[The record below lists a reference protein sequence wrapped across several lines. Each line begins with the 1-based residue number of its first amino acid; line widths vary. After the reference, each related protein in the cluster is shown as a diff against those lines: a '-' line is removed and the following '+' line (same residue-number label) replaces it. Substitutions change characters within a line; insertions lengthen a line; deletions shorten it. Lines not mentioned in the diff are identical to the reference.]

1 MAKIRLSHF
10 RPSRFGDTRCPE
22 SQELRD
28 PRLIMGSLC
37 LGRAAEAAISVAKG
51 CRELPCGSC
60 GWPCARGGR
69 PLRER
74 ESRQGL
80 TAVTKR
86 YDAPSAFASFCGD
99 GTNTPGNANGRLSR
113 ASRDAGRPLGYSAHL
128 HLLSADPITLSGR
141 GCIRARGDRSLS
153 LRELIPRPVATAGL
167 NGVTHS
173 GLPCNQRL
181 TARDLTRDI
190 RRRYCLPQDGQH
202 EFALG
207 VIVAV
212 VRRVPPA

>member
-1 MAKIRLSHF
+1 MRGAISVKAQMLRARYEERRMAKIRPSHF

-37 LGRAAEAAISVAKG
+37 LGRAAKAAIGSVAK
-51 CRELPCGSC
+51 
-60 GWPCARGGR
+60 ARRKPTQLSWLALVLVTAALGPRG
-69 PLRER
+69 
-74 ESRQGL
+74 QIWTAL
-80 TAVTKR
+80 TAVTQR
-86 YDAPSAFASFCGD
+86 YDAPSAPAGFCSH
-99 GTNTPGNANGRLSR
+99 GTNAPGKTDGRLSR
-113 ASRDAGRPLGYSAHL
+113 VSRDSGRPLGYSAHL

-167 NGVTHS
+167 NGVTPADCRATS
-173 GLPCNQRL
+173 GL

-190 RRRYCLPQDGQH
+190 RRRY
-202 EFALG
+202 
-207 VIVAV
+207 
-212 VRRVPPA
+212 